1 MTRRE
6 HTKLPRASSAVRLGK
21 ALCLGLVLGG
31 CALGGGSPLT
41 SMQAFSPAGR
51 DAALAPSTPG
61 TTAETSAVI
70 SNLKSR
76 SAILPDQ
83 GPYDQIAQSVLAASR
98 GRAEADLRVAR
109 LTAKA
114 RASNWLPQ
122 LSPQISLNSLGDLV
136 SSLIVEQV
144 LFDNGKKKAE
154 REFAAADVE
163 VAAVSYAAE
172 MNERVASGLT
182 HYIAARRANEQ
193 GAAAQAASLRL
204 KEYDRIMRE
213 RVKGGLSDMSEARV
227 ISQKYAEMEATVR
240 SDADSQRSAL
250 AQLNAMADR
259 DLQGVAGMDQ
269 IAVSGRDATALSVV
283 MAEAERGRSLAEA
296 KILRAGYLPGLSAQG
311 SAGSGKSDLGL
322 TASVGNMLGFGT
334 GDALAAIEASKASAD
349 AAVAEAQQTA
359 EIKRVTLEQ
368 KLAAARAKYAR
379 DAEVTRQTGSGLE
392 MFTEQYKV
400 GRRTLLELVN
410 MYESYAA
417 MERAQIALKYDIA
430 LLEIDIASELGLLA
444 DGTSI

>member
-1 MTRRE
+1 
-6 HTKLPRASSAVRLGK
+6 
-21 ALCLGLVLGG
+21 
-31 CALGGGSPLT
+31 
-41 SMQAFSPAGR
+41 
-51 DAALAPSTPG
+51 
-61 TTAETSAVI
+61 
-70 SNLKSR
+70 
-76 SAILPDQ
+76 
-83 GPYDQIAQSVLAASR
+83 
-98 GRAEADLRVAR
+98 
-109 LTAKA
+109 
-114 RASNWLPQ
+114 
-122 LSPQISLNSLGDLV
+122 
-136 SSLIVEQV
+136 
-144 LFDNGKKKAE
+144 
-154 REFAAADVE
+154 
-163 VAAVSYAAE
+163 

-259 DLQGVAGMDQ
+259 DLQGVAGGMDQ

-311 SAGSGKSDLGL
+311 SVGSGKSDLGL

-368 KLAAARAKYAR
+368 KLAGGTGKIRPRCRGNAPDGQRAR
-379 DAEVTRQTGSGLE
+379 DVH
-392 MFTEQYKV
+392 
-400 GRRTLLELVN
+400 RT
-410 MYESYAA
+410 
-417 MERAQIALKYDIA
+417 I
-430 LLEIDIASELGLLA
+430 
-444 DGTSI
+444 